1 MIRLILLILKTG
13 GYIGAAL
20 LCALIISGISGGSA
34 TAEIAQQSLS
44 YMGKVP
50 PSKPTAR
57 GWGKDPFVPLVV
69 QQAEVK
75 DKKQGTGQVLRL
87 TAVFFSDVRPSAI
100 VNDKIVYVGGIVDG
114 QKIVDIGRTHVILH
128 GVSGR
133 VRLDIAGGPES
144 Q

>member
-1 MIRLILLILKTG
+1 MFKTG
-13 GYIGAAL
+13 AYAVAVL
-20 LCALIISGISGGSA
+20 FCAIIISGGMSSA
-34 TAEIAQQSLS
+34 ESARQSLS

-50 PSKPTAR
+50 PSKPTAL

-69 QQAEVK
+69 QLTEVK
-75 DKKQGTGQVLRL
+75 DKKTVTGSMLRL

-100 VNDKIVYVGGIVDG
+100 VNDKIVYVGGVVDG

>member
-1 MIRLILLILKTG
+1 MIRSNLLMPKTG
-13 GYIGAAL
+13 GYLVAAL
-20 LCALIISGISGGSA
+20 LCAMIISVISCTPA
-34 TAEIAQQSLS
+34 AAEIARQSLS

-50 PSKPTAR
+50 PSKPTAQ

-75 DKKQGTGQVLRL
+75 DKKPGTGPMLRL